1 MRAKTLRAAV
11 APLEIRPRFNHRIDH
26 PGDGVFLW
34 PGTARAVLRRVLVR
48 GGMHTAPNG
57 DCSEDYRIAKQ
68 GSGHRA
74 ENDAVV
80 CVSDQSAHWGCNGA
94 ADNTRLP

>member
-1 MRAKTLRAAV
+1 
-11 APLEIRPRFNHRIDH
+11 
-26 PGDGVFLW
+26 
-34 PGTARAVLRRVLVR
+34 
-48 GGMHTAPNG
+48 MHTAPNG